1 MGLVF
6 MFCFFLP
13 QTSDMTFE
21 TAGSSHLHHA
31 IAARV
36 FKMFCLGMR
45 VSESMPAFSIPQLT
59 EAQLVAMLDSPES
72 FMVCF
77 VCPCSRLM
85 SYIPIFALVVFVTDD
100 PRVVFDFF
108 CALLFTP

>member
-1 MGLVF
+1 MVNVLFVSP
-6 MFCFFLP
+6 P

-45 VSESMPAFSIPQLT
+45 ISESMPAFSIPQLT
-59 EAQLVAMLDSPES
+59 AAQLAIMLDSPES
-72 FMVCF
+72 FVVC
-77 VCPCSRLM
+77 
-85 SYIPIFALVVFVTDD
+85 I
-100 PRVVFDFF
+100 
-108 CALLFTP
+108 LFLTAVAIYNS